1 MINIELRPVKNQQE
15 LEDMFYQRWLVLR
28 SPLGMELG
36 SERDSHE
43 DSAIHII
50 ATLDLKIIGSGRLR
64 ELSPE
69 LGSIAYLAVLPEFQN
84 RGVGTKLIEK
94 LICQAREKYLKT
106 VRVMSRIDAV
116 KFYQNLGF
124 LPEDKSREYLGIPH
138 VFMQLK
144 I

>member
-1 MINIELRPVKNQQE
+1 MINLEVRPVKNKQE

-43 DSAIHII
+43 YSAIQIV
-50 ATLDLKIIGSGRLR
+50 ATLDRKIIGSGRLR

-69 LGSIAYLAVLPEFQN
+69 LGSIAYLAVLPEFQH

-94 LICQAREKYLKT
+94 LILQSREKHLKT
-106 VRVMSRIDAV
+106 VRVMSRINAV

-124 LPEDKSREYLGIPH
+124 LTENKSCEYLGIPH